1 MSHLWPIQVMKLNES
16 TLIFFLRFLV
26 QALMFPC
33 IDTTRVPLCTLPG
46 PALTADP
53 ALTPS
58 HEKKIGHRDCSR
70 WAHCDQNS
78 PWANGGPRAH
88 PPSWSSVSG
97 TILFRGASGIILAML
112 PEKKNWD
119 SLPILAIFQNGHL
132 KIWDF
137 QYLGN
142 YFM

>member
-88 PPSWSSVSG
+88 PPLM
-97 TILFRGASGIILAML
+97 ILREWYHFVQGSLRNHISDVTR
-112 PEKKNWD
+112 KKNWD